1 MLFSIFRGNALDRK
15 FNLSNLI
22 IAESGHGIVL
32 ERGAISIS
40 VGGVV
45 EVRGGASIG
54 WGRVASL
61 VAAAARIRV
70 GGAEKIV
77 LSPTKIL
84 GVRLSNSRVTI
95 NFHIKLQKTY
105 YIYSLFLI
113 SYFQLKDIQ

>member
-1 MLFSIFRGNALDRK
+1 MLLIKK

-32 ERGAISIS
+32 EWGAISVS

-70 GGAEKIV
+70 RGTGKIA
-77 LSPTKIL
+77 LPSTEIL
-84 GVRLSNSRVTI
+84 VA
-95 NFHIKLQKTY
+95 
-105 YIYSLFLI
+105 
-113 SYFQLKDIQ
+113 